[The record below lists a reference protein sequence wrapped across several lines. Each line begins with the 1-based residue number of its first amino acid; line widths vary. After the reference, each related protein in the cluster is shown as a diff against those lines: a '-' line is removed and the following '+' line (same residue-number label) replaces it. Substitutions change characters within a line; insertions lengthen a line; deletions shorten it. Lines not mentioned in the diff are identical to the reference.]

1 MASLDD
7 LKRALVEAHN
17 AGDAEGAAKLAEA
30 IDLANQRAD
39 VDKSFVSGAT
49 KGAVS
54 GTIGLPGDLR
64 EVIAST
70 GAYDRV
76 PFILRPP
83 QFPSTADITRAA
95 QDATGLPLAHEPQ
108 SNEAKFVHEG
118 MAGAGSML
126 LGGKISAPL
135 RFGAGFFGGLAGQAA
150 ENATQSNAAG
160 AGAQTL
166 ATLLPLM
173 FAARKPQVVK
183 ALQKDL
189 EGMGA
194 LEQRQAAESGTHFG
208 RPTDRELVPEALK
221 RAQERAAHVEGV
233 TGQRPALPQTTDQP
247 TALSGVMEEVSKSP
261 AGRIL
266 DKTLLGE
273 QLTGEQMIRD
283 TIQNASPL
291 ETGQSA
297 ANRILRAGQ
306 KAQER
311 PGKVAAASS
320 ARDYR
325 MAKRDVLPVDNPR
338 PFPKEDNP
346 FSRFD
351 TTVTDLYPESGTPNN
366 LFVPPM
372 DARRLSARLLERIK
386 NLDQDATPSRDVV
399 RGEVEK
405 IRALAAAYPDGI
417 PVLKLDAM
425 RRVLQDRIGKLENDP
440 SSGVV
445 GQVVGLRAVAAE
457 INDAIKGA
465 SKALSEGK
473 DRFSRWTKA
482 YGNKVQESP
491 LPEGFPLNEKVGS
504 YQSMGQV
511 LRDYERYSP
520 EDIAFVAKNLRRA
533 DPEAFPGLFKQRMEE
548 AWANASKPA
557 EGRTPQQA
565 MNNFVKE
572 VAGVSGSR
580 IRLNYLETVRQ
591 TQLAH
596 GATPEAA
603 DAAAR
608 GAAEVM
614 DALLV
619 FSRDR
624 GGLSAVHGGD
634 FARQAGA
641 NWGSNMLRSVGP
653 MPFFALGRT
662 FERHLQQKV
671 YEQIAHAMTSP
682 EGAQELIRISQFS
695 APQRAAEALVRS
707 MVAGVTG
714 AEE

>member
-39 VDKSFVSGAT
+39 VDKSFVSGVM
-49 KGAVS
+49 KGVVS

-64 EVIAST
+64 EAIAST

-108 SNEAKFVHEG
+108 SNEAKFVHAG

-221 RAQERAAHVEGV
+221 RAQERASHVEGV

-283 TIQNASPL
+283 TIQNASSL

-306 KAQER
+306 KAVER
-311 PGKVAAASS
+311 PGKVASASAS
-320 ARDYR
+320 RDYKT
-325 MAKRDVLPVDNPR
+325 AKRDVLPVGWEDEGTYQATRKSGSVDEYFIP
-338 PFPKEDNP
+338 PKTAEDLVKELRGRVK
-346 FSRFD
+346 SM
-351 TTVTDLYPESGTPNN
+351 DLDETASGKEMRRVANKVINLALRYPE
-366 LFVPPM
+366 
-372 DARRLSARLLERIK
+372 
-386 NLDQDATPSRDVV
+386 
-399 RGEVEK
+399 
-405 IRALAAAYPDGI
+405 GI
-417 PVLKLDAM
+417 PVGKLDALGQEARLIVSAM
-425 RRVLQDRIGKLENDP
+425 ESGKAQLAGADIKRLE
-440 SSGVV
+440 GHK
-445 GQVVGLRAVAAE
+445 AVAAI
-457 INDAIKGA
+457 INDAIKPA
-465 SKALSEGK
+465 SEALTSGK
-473 DRFSRWTKA
+473 NKFSRWA
-482 YGNKVQESP
+482 NSYGAKVQDSGMP
-491 LPEGFPLNEKVGS
+491 DMFPKGQRVGD

-572 VAGVSGSR
+572 VAGTSGSKV
-580 IRLNYLETVRQ
+580 RLNYLETVRQ
-591 TQLAH
+591 AQLAH

-614 DALLV
+614 DALLI